1 MSSLVSQG
9 QALVKSGKAT
19 SIPLQEVGKTGTAFY
34 TCPYLKVFE
43 GGVFALKANGDYDPS
58 NVIVNSPC
66 SIKGATELAALGQS
80 KALSTDVDATNID
93 ALFDA
98 GKVPLYITGPWSR
111 ETSPRCMCGSRPM
124 PSPCSSTPLWTA
136 EPIRRR
142 GGGPRSSA
150 TTPLP
155 AIASFSKGAMAYQWL
170 SGTGLHLRDVPD
182 AAGLRLVTL
191 AAPVR
196 LGRRC
201 CCLPGVPG
209 QVRHS
214 CRAAAAGLERPR
226 RVGRPGR
233 SVGRLRCP
241 AALRRRSRR
250 VVEHLYHLRSLG
262 VDVPYLT
269 PFFPSRSNHRYDA
282 SSFDQ
287 VDPALGGAEFLGS
300 PLMVPR
306 LGAPS

>member
-1 MSSLVSQG
+1 MHVRLTPDPEPVLVD
-9 QALVKSGKAT
+9 AVVDCRTDTKTWWRAE
-19 SIPLQEVGKTGTAFY
+19 IIRHNPLTVHR
-34 TCPYLKVFE
+34 LILE
-43 GGVFALKANGDYDPS
+43 GG
-58 NVIVNSPC
+58 
-66 SIKGATELAALGQS
+66 AT
-80 KALSTDVDATNID
+80 
-93 ALFDA
+93 
-98 GKVPLYITGPWSR
+98 
-111 ETSPRCMCGSRPM
+111 
-124 PSPCSSTPLWTA
+124 
-136 EPIRRR
+136 
-142 GGGPRSSA
+142 
-150 TTPLP
+150 
-155 AIASFSKGAMAYQWL
+155 AYQWL
-170 SGTGLHLRDVPD
+170 SGTGLHLRDIPD

-282 SSFDQ
+282 SSFDRSEEHTSELQ
-287 VDPALGGAEFLGS
+287 SRQYLVC
-300 PLMVPR
+300 R
-306 LGAPS
+306 L